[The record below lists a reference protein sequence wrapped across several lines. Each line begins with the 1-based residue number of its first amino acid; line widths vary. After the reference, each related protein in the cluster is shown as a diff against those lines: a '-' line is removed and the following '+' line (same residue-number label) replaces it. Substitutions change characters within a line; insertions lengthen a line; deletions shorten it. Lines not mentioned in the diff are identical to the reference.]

1 MSAAMQSNQKHIS
14 IIGRCLVAIGGI
26 ALLAASYVGY
36 AAGRAIGGYYFQDPG
51 SVVPS
56 VELLALAGVAVY
68 FLLVGATGRWGLL
81 RRLRKSR

>member
-1 MSAAMQSNQKHIS
+1 MSAATQSNHKRIS
-14 IIGRCLVAIGGI
+14 FIGRCLVAIVGI

-36 AAGRAIGGYYFQDPG
+36 AAGRAIGGYYFQNPG

-68 FLLVGATGRWGLL
+68 FLLVGATGRWVLL

>member
-1 MSAAMQSNQKHIS
+1 MSAATQSNHKHMS
-14 IIGRCLVAIGGI
+14 LIGRCLAAIVGI

-36 AAGRAIGGYYFQDPG
+36 ATGRAIGGYYFHNPG

-81 RRLRKSR
+81 SRSRKSR